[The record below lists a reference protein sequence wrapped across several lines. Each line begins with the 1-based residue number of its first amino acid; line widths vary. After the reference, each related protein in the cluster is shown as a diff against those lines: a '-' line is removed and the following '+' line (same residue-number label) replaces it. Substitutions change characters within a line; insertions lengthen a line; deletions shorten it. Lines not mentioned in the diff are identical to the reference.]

1 MIGPYILKRVLGKGS
16 SSVVRQAEHKDTG
29 EQVAVKI
36 IMKDSNP
43 SARRKSVKAAREIS
57 ILRAINHENVVKLH
71 RTYESRTHFF
81 LVMELVKGMELFDY
95 LINKGRL
102 QLAEVLVIFS
112 QVVKGLIACHA
123 RGVVHRDLKAENILL
138 DTEGNVKIVDF
149 ELANFVRTEPLKTFC
164 GSSYYAPPEI
174 CAGQMYD
181 GEKAD
186 VWSLGVL
193 LYMMVV
199 GEYPFDDESDA
210 MLIRKILQFQ
220 VRFPKEIDPK
230 VKDLIEQ
237 LLIKDPRQR
246 ISASKIPHH
255 PVFFSQG
262 RNLYFDSS
270 HMEEDKSK
278 VTARDR
284 RVQVLENLVLELERQ
299 LLPEVQTGLSNLVV
313 TTPPEQAVRQGSG
326 PARAIRTPQSSSQSV
341 SSATTGKYPPLQAL
355 AQNPDW
361 QVVPHSSSGGS
372 MSSGH
377 SNQPTHSSSAEK
389 VTPQRMEEEEKVS
402 SAADNKRRP
411 ENQTRTRTRTPNPT
425 RTPHPVR
432 GGPTQQVRQRQ
443 QLPTAPPPAPTAE
456 DPLWWLMY
464 RSQLEVK
471 SKDDNPI
478 DMIKRIARASLQKNR
493 ALGVGGM
500 LYCDRKTGR
509 IIQILEGRRSVL
521 KQLAAAIMMD
531 TRHSRFMIIKNEPV
545 AERRFKDWGM
555 SFANTLSS
563 FQRNRMAPGVAQRAP
578 PQGSSGGGGDEKLS
592 SPEDDR
598 SRAKRPKQT

>member
-1 MIGPYILKRVLGKGS
+1 
-16 SSVVRQAEHKDTG
+16 
-29 EQVAVKI
+29 
-36 IMKDSNP
+36 MKDSNP

-164 GSSYYAPPEI
+164 GSSYYAPPGAAVSNLFHKTQPQIFYSHVAPDQHPPCYRPILSPSSDIGLKLLLEI

-237 LLIKDPRQR
+237 LLIK
-246 ISASKIPHH
+246 
-255 PVFFSQG
+255 VFIG
-262 RNLYFDSS
+262 VR
-270 HMEEDKSK
+270 
-278 VTARDR
+278 AW
-284 RVQVLENLVLELERQ
+284 
-299 LLPEVQTGLSNLVV
+299 GLCGL
-313 TTPPEQAVRQGSG
+313 
-326 PARAIRTPQSSSQSV
+326 
-341 SSATTGKYPPLQAL
+341 
-355 AQNPDW
+355 
-361 QVVPHSSSGGS
+361 
-372 MSSGH
+372 GH
-377 SNQPTHSSSAEK
+377 
-389 VTPQRMEEEEKVS
+389 
-402 SAADNKRRP
+402 
-411 ENQTRTRTRTPNPT
+411 
-425 RTPHPVR
+425 
-432 GGPTQQVRQRQ
+432 
-443 QLPTAPPPAPTAE
+443 
-456 DPLWWLMY
+456 Y
-464 RSQLEVK
+464 
-471 SKDDNPI
+471 
-478 DMIKRIARASLQKNR
+478 
-493 ALGVGGM
+493 
-500 LYCDRKTGR
+500 
-509 IIQILEGRRSVL
+509 
-521 KQLAAAIMMD
+521 
-531 TRHSRFMIIKNEPV
+531 
-545 AERRFKDWGM
+545 
-555 SFANTLSS
+555 
-563 FQRNRMAPGVAQRAP
+563 
-578 PQGSSGGGGDEKLS
+578 
-592 SPEDDR
+592 
-598 SRAKRPKQT
+598 